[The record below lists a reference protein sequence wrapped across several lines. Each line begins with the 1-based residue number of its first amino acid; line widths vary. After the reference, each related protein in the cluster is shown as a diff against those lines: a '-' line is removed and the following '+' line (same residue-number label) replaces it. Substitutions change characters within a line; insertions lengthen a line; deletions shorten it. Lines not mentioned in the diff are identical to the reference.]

1 MTRNGGPTR
10 GRKKRIKIGSN
21 IERQRPTGA
30 TVKSL
35 QGLLLY
41 LYVKEDWR
49 MRLNELPQLGRN
61 V

>member
-21 IERQRPTGA
+21 IERRRPTGA

-35 QGLLLY
+35 QGLFIIS
-41 LYVKEDWR
+41 
-49 MRLNELPQLGRN
+49 
-61 V
+61 